1 VLRFLDQ
8 VENVVREVE
17 RRDLE
22 ELRSLKAELTKT
34 PIEQTAIHR
43 WDVPY
48 YSERLREQR
57 YSIDQ
62 EALRAYFPMPQ
73 ALEWVLLVCSRLY
86 GIRFERAAVPVWHE
100 DVRYYDVL
108 DDQPGGDLVGGLY
121 VDLYPRDGKFTHAAA
136 WPVRG
141 ASRLAGRTPISVLVA
156 NFDRKGLTHDE
167 VETLFHE
174 FGHIL
179 HGVLSTTLYNQ
190 HAGTN
195 VERDFVE
202 APSQIFEEWARRLE
216 SLDLVREVCPD
227 CPVMDAA
234 LVARLNEARR
244 FGRGIAYARQHLYA
258 SYDMALYG
266 ERPLPSLDTWR
277 RMEEATTLGHVP
289 DTEFPGTFAHI
300 AGGYAAGYYGYMW
313 AEVIALDLLSAFGE
327 NLMDAEV
334 GQRFRREILARGG
347 EDTATVLVERFLGR
361 AVRPDAFFD
370 EITGR
375 R

>member
-1 VLRFLDQ
+1 M
-8 VENVVREVE
+8 
-17 RRDLE
+17 
-22 ELRSLKAELTKT
+22 
-34 PIEQTAIHR
+34 
-43 WDVPY
+43 
-48 YSERLREQR
+48 
-57 YSIDQ
+57 
-62 EALRAYFPMPQ
+62 RAYFPMPQ

-86 GIRFERAAVPVWHE
+86 GIRFDRVMVPVWHE

-108 DDQPGGDLVGGLY
+108 DGQSGAFVGGLY

-141 ASRLAGRTPISVLVA
+141 TSTRAARTPISVLVA

-167 VETLFHE
+167 IETLFHE

-179 HGVLSTTLYNQ
+179 HGVLSTTIYNQ

-202 APSQIFEEWARRLE
+202 APSQIFEEWARRIE
-216 SLDLVREVCPD
+216 SLSLMREVCPE
-227 CPVMDAA
+227 CPIMDEP

-244 FGRGIAYARQHLYA
+244 FGRGLAYARQHLYA
-258 SYDMALYG
+258 TYDMALYG
-266 ERPLPSLDTWR
+266 TTPRPALETWR
-277 RMEEATTLGHVP
+277 EMEAATTLGHVS

-313 AEVIALDLLSAFGE
+313 AEVIALDMLSAFGDDVM
-327 NLMDAEV
+327 NASV
-334 GQRFRREILARGG
+334 GARFRQEILARGG
-347 EDTATVLVERFLGR
+347 EDTARVLVERFLGR
-361 AVRPDAFFD
+361 PVQPDAFFD